1 MKVYKLFSTLITVLL
16 ALLYLVFI
24 YSVSC
29 MFSFFGWYDAEGY
42 YMLTFVGIWLPLCVL
57 TLLQII
63 VSVIAKRFDKPTAM
77 LLCLNALYI
86 PVIFLLGFADVSLTV
101 FKTIGVIGIITMIT
115 YVVVFIKKFK
125 TI

>member
-1 MKVYKLFSTLITVLL
+1 MKAYKFFSTLITVLL
-16 ALLYLVFI
+16 TVLYLVFVF
-24 YSVSC
+24 SVSC
-29 MFSFFGWYDAEGY
+29 MFSFLPWYDTDGF
-42 YMLTFVGIWLPLCVL
+42 YMLNFALIWLPLCVL

-63 VSVIAKRFDKPTAM
+63 ISVISKRFNKPTAM

-86 PVIFLLGFADVSLTV
+86 PIVFLLGFTDVSVSV
-101 FKTIGVIGIITMIT
+101 FKTIGIIGIITMIT